1 MAISKDTAARLAGE
15 KVRAI
20 QLPDDEAVL
29 VGEPLVWE
37 QGWVFFYGSR
47 KHADTRDLSPA
58 LAGNAPI
65 VVLSSGDVREAG
77 TAHPIEYYLRMR
89 RLR

>member
-20 QLPDDEAVL
+20 HLPGDEAVL

-47 KHADTRDLSPA
+47 KHADNGRSLPC
-58 LAGNAPI
+58 AGWERADRGPE
-65 VVLSSGDVREAG
+65 LG
-77 TAHPIEYYLRMR
+77 
-89 RLR
+89 